1 MIFRRMEEGAEK
13 CAFRDF
19 RREEETSE
27 QQEKNGKNS
36 QHRYKDEASKAEM

>member
-1 MIFRRMEEGAEK
+1 MEEGAEK

-27 QQEKNGKNS
+27 KQEKKGKQQS
-36 QHRYKDEASKAEM
+36 ASHVQYKDEASKAEI